1 MARMQKKIDKKGA
14 RKKAPSAKRAD
25 RAPVVPPAVR
35 FYYLKS
41 SQFRVVHVDG
51 AHGGLTPR
59 GQIQMA
65 LFNERQPIPQQTL
78 EKLTPEGGLG
88 DEIKDKRIQKEGLI
102 REVEVEAIMTLESAK
117 SLVTWLQQRID
128 LLQKLR
134 ADTQARKRSS
144 RNRT

>member
-1 MARMQKKIDKKGA
+1 MQKKTNKKSA
-14 RKKAPSAKRAD
+14 RKKAPTAKRAN
-25 RAPVVPPAVR
+25 RAPVAPPSVR
-35 FYYLKS
+35 FHYLKS

-78 EKLTPEGGLG
+78 ERLTPDGRLG

-117 SLVTWLQQRID
+117 SLVTWLQERID

-134 ADTQARKRSS
+134 TGARSGKRSNRS
-144 RNRT
+144 RA